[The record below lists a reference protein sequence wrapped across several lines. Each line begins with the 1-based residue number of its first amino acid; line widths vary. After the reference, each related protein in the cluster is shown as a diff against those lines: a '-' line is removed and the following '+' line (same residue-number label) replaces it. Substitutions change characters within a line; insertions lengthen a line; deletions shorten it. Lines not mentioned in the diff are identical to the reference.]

1 MTVEPPEEPP
11 RPEGRLRPMR
21 AGVLVLWGLVGL
33 VAGWLYHRIIDQ
45 GTGTAPLV
53 SWAQPTALVLVAG
66 VLFVTAWSTRRT
78 IRLRPGGL
86 SPAHAVNRLVLAR
99 ACAYV
104 GALAGGGYLGY
115 AVSWVGVQSDLADQR
130 ALRSACA
137 AVAGILMVI
146 AGVLLERACR
156 VPPEDPAP

>member
-1 MTVEPPEEPP
+1 MHP
-11 RPEGRLRPMR
+11 
-21 AGVLVLWGLVGL
+21 GVLVAWGLLGL
-33 VAGWLYHRIIDQ
+33 VAGWLYHRILDQ

-53 SWAQPTALVLVAG
+53 SWAQPVALLLVSA

-115 AVSWVGVQSDLADQR
+115 AVSWLGVQSDLADQR
-130 ALRSACA
+130 AFRSVVAGL
-137 AVAGILMVI
+137 AGILMVI
-146 AGVLLERACR
+146 GGVLLERACR
-156 VPPEDPAP
+156 VPPEDDAP